1 MLVRVRVRVTV
12 RVRMP
17 VDRLAGVLERHVAG
31 LEERGTAKGAESVV
45 TRVIPASGERGP
57 RFILEGEGS
66 REFIRMNSNSYL
78 GMSLRAHIIEAEE
91 EASKEFGAGPG
102 AVRFISGTY
111 TPHVELEKR
120 LAAFHGREA
129 AMIFSSAYA
138 TVISAITALTTDET
152 VLISDELNH
161 NCIINAM
168 KLARPLAKAVYKHND
183 IAGLEAELQKAA
195 GTAKR
200 ALVITDGIFSM
211 RGDHAPLDA
220 IMELARRYD
229 GEFSENVVVIV
240 DDSHGVGAFGRTGR
254 GTEEYTNAPPVDI
267 LVGTLGKAFGVN
279 GGYVTASEPV
289 IRFLRET
296 SPMYIYSNPITPAEA
311 KAATRSVEMVD
322 SAEGRALLERL
333 RELTKQFEDGL
344 VRLGFEVIPGE
355 HPVTPLVARDTAK
368 TKALVAHLRANGVLA
383 TGLAYPVVPR
393 GDDEIRFQVNA
404 DHTPADIETV
414 LDVLGRFGERG

>member
-1 MLVRVRVRVTV
+1 
-12 RVRMP
+12 MP
-17 VDRLAGVLERHVAG
+17 LDRLSAVLERHVAD
-31 LEERGTAKGAESVV
+31 LTERGTAKGVESVV

-57 RFILEGEGS
+57 RFVIEGEGD

-78 GMSLRAHIIEAEE
+78 GMSLRERIIEAEE

-111 TPHVELEKR
+111 TPHVELER
-120 LAAFHGREA
+120 TLAAFHGREG

-138 TVISAITALTTDET
+138 TVISAITALTTDQT
-152 VLISDELNH
+152 ILISDELNH

-168 KLARPLAKAVYKHND
+168 KLARPHSKAVYRHND
-183 IAGLEAELQKAA
+183 VDALEAELKKAV

-220 IMELARRYD
+220 IMELARKYD
-229 GEFSENVVVIV
+229 AQFEENVVVIV
-240 DDSHGVGAFGRTGR
+240 DDSHGVGAFGKTGR
-254 GTEEYTNAPPVDI
+254 GTEEYTGAPPVDI

-279 GGYVTASEPV
+279 GGYVTASESV

-311 KAATRSVEMVD
+311 KAAARSVEYVD
-322 SAEGRALLERL
+322 GAEGRKLLERL
-333 RELTKQFEDGL
+333 RALTKQFEDGL

-393 GDDEIRFQVNA
+393 RDDEIRFQINA
-404 DHTPADIETV
+404 DHTPSDIDAV
-414 LDVLGRFGERG
+414 LDVLGRFPGNG